1 MIGINRKDI
10 QAILKCIFRKLA
22 DTKNKKWCQNGV
34 KSRKSDDYKEEKVL
48 QTP

>member
-1 MIGINRKDI
+1 MTPKI
-10 QAILKCIFRKLA
+10 
-22 DTKNKKWCQNGV
+22 KNWCQNGV

>member
-1 MIGINRKDI
+1 MIYKVEISE
-10 QAILKCIFRKLA
+10 QA
-22 DTKNKKWCQNGV
+22 DTKIKNWCQNGV